1 MKSEEEIRALLK
13 DWKELKGCLLDCG
26 DTVSLIVA
34 EQPQKNMNIIWMLSE
49 VVLSWCQH
57 KGEIKNVTT

>member
-34 EQPQKNMNIIWMLSE
+34 EQSE
-49 VVLSWCQH
+49 RFISTLEWVLDNDV
-57 KGEIKNVTT
+57 KM

>member
-1 MKSEEEIRALLK
+1 VKKIKTEKEIREHLK

-34 EQPQKNMNIIWMLSE
+34 EQAEKFISTLEW
-49 VVLSWCQH
+49 VL
-57 KGEIKNVTT
+57 E